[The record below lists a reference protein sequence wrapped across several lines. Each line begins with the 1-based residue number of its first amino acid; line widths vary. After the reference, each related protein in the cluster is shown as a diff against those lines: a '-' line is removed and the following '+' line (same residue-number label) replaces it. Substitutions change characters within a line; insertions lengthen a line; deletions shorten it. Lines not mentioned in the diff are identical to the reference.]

1 MANKIR
7 PNNAQGYDIRVDA
20 DRLRIAMAIA
30 KIQTDEELA
39 KRSNISARTLRNIR
53 NSGTCS
59 FEVLRDLAVAMGR
72 NPMDLLVTPGFPDP
86 KMGSPGRP
94 FSIDDSNGQG

>member
-1 MANKIR
+1 MAKKIR
-7 PNNAQGYDIRVDA
+7 PNNAQGHDIRVDA

-39 KRSNISARTLRNIR
+39 KRSSITPRTLRNIK

-72 NPMDLLVTPGFPDP
+72 NPIDLLVTPVFPDP
-86 KMGSPGRP
+86 KCETLAVLSA
-94 FSIDDSNGQG
+94 